1 MGKTVM
7 KVVGVRMGRHVT
19 MLPGP
24 VHVPL
29 GGEAGSVTDVST
41 DKSMSDCCKS
51 PAPNMDFVCYIHNS
65 LYPQF
70 AIISIVNLLDTC
82 FLLPDN
88 NFSN

>member
-7 KVVGVRMGRHVT
+7 KVVGVRMGRYVT

-24 VHVPL
+24 VRVPL

-51 PAPNMDFVCYIHNS
+51 PVQNTKC
-65 LYPQF
+65 
-70 AIISIVNLLDTC
+70 
-82 FLLPDN
+82 
-88 NFSN
+88 